1 MKHEH
6 SPLCHCCP
14 NAAPSSSANFELSRR
29 TFLGS
34 MVAGGALL
42 SNVAWSSL
50 ASGGDA
56 DPDGPDGFFPPP
68 PPRRTL
74 IVLPVLIYD
83 HHHRMEQVSW
93 RGWGGVQTPE
103 AAAKE
108 AEQITKELGELKENA
123 DFPVEFFPIQI
134 CGHIG
139 EAQNNENLAK
149 ADVVL
154 IYGSVGGIEGS
165 HNLGKDVVV
174 FQRWRSGPVYLQ
186 YEIVS
191 PRFLRQ
197 HQDTL
202 QLQNIQFDDVVTDSL
217 DELEWRLRALC
228 GLKNARNSRILC
240 IGGPDA
246 WSQNAERQK
255 ILFDAIHKSWNMDIQ
270 TIPYEK
276 LDELLEEARADEKLA
291 AWAQKAAD
299 AYLQLPNT
307 KLSTEKEF
315 VVNCFVLTSVF
326 CKLMKQAECKAITVF
341 GCMGTIIPKART
353 TACLTLSLLNDAG
366 YLAFCESDFAVVPSG
381 MALAAITGKPVFMN
395 DPTYAHDH
403 IMTLAHCTA
412 PRKMDGENLSPVEI
426 VTHFESDYGA
436 APKVEFALGQEVTCI
451 LPDFL
456 GVRWAGLKAK
466 VVDVP
471 FRPICRSQL
480 DVEYAVTD
488 ELVNEKMPGFHWMM
502 GYGDY
507 TKELGYMLRRVG
519 IQWDNLDKYPKY

>member
-154 IYGSVGGIEGS
+154 IYGAGGGIEG
-165 HNLGKDVVV
+165 
-174 FQRWRSGPVYLQ
+174 
-186 YEIVS
+186 
-191 PRFLRQ
+191 
-197 HQDTL
+197 
-202 QLQNIQFDDVVTDSL
+202 
-217 DELEWRLRALC
+217 
-228 GLKNARNSRILC
+228 
-240 IGGPDA
+240 
-246 WSQNAERQK
+246 
-255 ILFDAIHKSWNMDIQ
+255 
-270 TIPYEK
+270 
-276 LDELLEEARADEKLA
+276 
-291 AWAQKAAD
+291 
-299 AYLQLPNT
+299 
-307 KLSTEKEF
+307 
-315 VVNCFVLTSVF
+315 
-326 CKLMKQAECKAITVF
+326 
-341 GCMGTIIPKART
+341 
-353 TACLTLSLLNDAG
+353 
-366 YLAFCESDFAVVPSG
+366 
-381 MALAAITGKPVFMN
+381 
-395 DPTYAHDH
+395 
-403 IMTLAHCTA
+403 
-412 PRKMDGENLSPVEI
+412 
-426 VTHFESDYGA
+426 
-436 APKVEFALGQEVTCI
+436 
-451 LPDFL
+451 
-456 GVRWAGLKAK
+456 
-466 VVDVP
+466 
-471 FRPICRSQL
+471 
-480 DVEYAVTD
+480 
-488 ELVNEKMPGFHWMM
+488 
-502 GYGDY
+502 
-507 TKELGYMLRRVG
+507 
-519 IQWDNLDKYPKY
+519 

>member
-1 MKHEH
+1 M
-6 SPLCHCCP
+6 
-14 NAAPSSSANFELSRR
+14 
-29 TFLGS
+29 
-34 MVAGGALL
+34 
-42 SNVAWSSL
+42 
-50 ASGGDA
+50 
-56 DPDGPDGFFPPP
+56 
-68 PPRRTL
+68 
-74 IVLPVLIYD
+74 
-83 HHHRMEQVSW
+83 
-93 RGWGGVQTPE
+93 
-103 AAAKE
+103 
-108 AEQITKELGELKENA
+108 
-123 DFPVEFFPIQI
+123 
-134 CGHIG
+134 
-139 EAQNNENLAK
+139 
-149 ADVVL
+149 
-154 IYGSVGGIEGS
+154 
-165 HNLGKDVVV
+165 
-174 FQRWRSGPVYLQ
+174 Q